1 MSRVGDIPASAS
13 PGAPVREEV
22 PGLPRTSFTA
32 WAAQAVPELG
42 PDWTAQVISGG
53 LSNITYRVSS
63 RTTDVIVRRPP
74 MGKLLP
80 SAHDM
85 GREARVLSALWSTD
99 VPVPKVLAA
108 TSDPDVVGAPFYVM
122 ALVEGTVYRE
132 PSQTTELAVAH
143 RDQLSDSL
151 VEVLAAI
158 HEVDLDTTGLRDF
171 GKPDGYLERQ
181 VRRWSGQWE
190 ASRTRDLP
198 AMDDLIRGLDAQRP
212 TGGEVTLVHG
222 DYRLDNTLV
231 AHEDG
236 RPTVAAVVDWELS
249 TLGDPLADLATWLT
263 YYAGPGEDGSAVPV
277 AAGLTAHEGFPTT
290 DEVAHRYAA
299 LTGRDV
305 SRLDYYRA
313 FTDFRLAVILEGV
326 HARYLAGRSMGEG
339 YDRVGASVPLLVD
352 RALSRL

>member
-1 MSRVGDIPASAS
+1 MSPQD
-13 PGAPVREEV
+13 GAPRSAPAGPSGPEDV
-22 PGLPRTSFTA
+22 PGLPRASFTA
-32 WAAQAVPELG
+32 WAADAVPQLG
-42 PDWTAQVISGG
+42 PDWTPAVISGG
-53 LSNITYRVSS
+53 LSNITYRVTSPTAS
-63 RTTDVIVRRPP
+63 VIVRRPP
-74 MGKLLP
+74 LGKLLP

-85 GREARVLSALWSTD
+85 GREARVLSALWRTG
-99 VPVPKVLAA
+99 VPVPEVLAA
-108 TSDPDVVGAPFYVM
+108 TSDAEVVGAPFYVM

-132 PSQTTELAVAH
+132 PAQTAELTVTQ

-151 VEVLAAI
+151 VDVLAAI
-158 HEVDLDTTGLRDF
+158 HAVDLDETGLRDF

-181 VRRWSGQWE
+181 VRRWSGQWD

-198 AMDDLIRGLDAQRP
+198 AMDELVRQLDTRRP
-212 TGGEVTLVHG
+212 EGGEVTLVHG

-231 AHEDG
+231 TQQDG

-263 YYAGPGEDGSAVPV
+263 YYSGPGEDGSAVPV

-290 DEVAHRYAA
+290 DDIAQRYAA
-299 LTGRDV
+299 VTGRDV
-305 SRLDYYRA
+305 SGLDYYRA

-326 HARYLAGRSMGEG
+326 HARYLAGKSMGEG

>member
-1 MSRVGDIPASAS
+1 MSQAGGIPVSATS
-13 PGAPVREEV
+13 DPLLRAEV
-22 PGLPRTSFTA
+22 PGLPRGPFTA
-32 WAAQAVPELG
+32 WAARAVPELG
-42 PDWTAQVISGG
+42 PQWTAEVISGG

-63 RTTDVIVRRPP
+63 PTADVIVRRPP
-74 MGKLLP
+74 LGKLLP

-85 GREARVLSALWSTD
+85 GREARVLTGLWSTE

-122 ALVEGTVYRE
+122 ALVDGVVYRD
-132 PSQTTELAVAH
+132 PSQTAELEVAE
-143 RDQLSDSL
+143 RRQLCDSL

-158 HEVDLDTTGLRDF
+158 HRVDLDATGLRDF
-171 GKPDGYLERQ
+171 GRPDGYLERQ

-198 AMDDLIRGLDAQRP
+198 RMDDLIRGLDAQRP
-212 TGGEVTLVHG
+212 SGGEVSLVHG

-231 AHEDG
+231 SHEDG
-236 RPTVAAVVDWELS
+236 HPRVAAVVDWELS

-263 YYAGPGEDGSAVPV
+263 YYSGPGEDGSAVPV

-290 DEVAHRYAA
+290 DAIADRYAA

-326 HARYLAGRSMGEG
+326 HARYLAGRSVGEG
-339 YDRVGASVPLLVD
+339 YDRVGDSVPLLVD